1 MINLNEIYVVDSIT
15 GENVPLGDI
24 LLQMEDRLERLE
36 EENIA
41 TTNNLYEIMND
52 LEGLERRVDS

>member
-24 LLQMEDRLERLE
+24 LLQIEDRLERLE
-36 EENIA
+36 EENVA

-52 LEGLERRVDS
+52 LEELERKVDS